1 MDRKRGGSYKLKDAI
16 KKLKEVRDSL
26 KKTWSCQAGEEYNK
40 LERERLINI
49 FNGLIEDLQNGN
61 KRA

>member
-1 MDRKRGGSYKLKDAI
+1 MKDAI